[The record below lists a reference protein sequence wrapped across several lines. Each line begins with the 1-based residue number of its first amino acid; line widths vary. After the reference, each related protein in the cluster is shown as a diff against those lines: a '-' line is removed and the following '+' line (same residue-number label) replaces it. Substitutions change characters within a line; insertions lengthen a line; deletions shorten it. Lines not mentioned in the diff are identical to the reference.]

1 VYSEE
6 IGDRQVFIPIGSFK
20 GNTVAMKKITA
31 PINLQRPLMVELKAM
46 KDIQH
51 EHLVKFYGA
60 IIDKEPCLLT
70 EYCSKGSLQGEQM
83 LAKSIDENIHSKYL
97 QIFWRTTR

>member
-1 VYSEE
+1 MCFQNHPKIYLSPQSVYSEE
-6 IGDRQVFIPIGSFK
+6 IGDRQVFIPIGCFK
-20 GNTVAMKKITA
+20 GNTVAMKKISA

-60 IIDKEPCLLT
+60 IIDKAPCMLT
-70 EYCSKGSLQGEQM
+70 EYCSKGSLQGEN
-83 LAKSIDENIHSKYL
+83 KN
-97 QIFWRTTR
+97 

>member
-1 VYSEE
+1 
-6 IGDRQVFIPIGSFK
+6 
-20 GNTVAMKKITA
+20 MKKITA

-60 IIDKEPCLLT
+60 IIDTTPCLLT
-70 EYCSKGSLQGEQM
+70 EYCSKGSLQGNT
-83 LAKSIDENIHSKYL
+83 KSL
-97 QIFWRTTR
+97 